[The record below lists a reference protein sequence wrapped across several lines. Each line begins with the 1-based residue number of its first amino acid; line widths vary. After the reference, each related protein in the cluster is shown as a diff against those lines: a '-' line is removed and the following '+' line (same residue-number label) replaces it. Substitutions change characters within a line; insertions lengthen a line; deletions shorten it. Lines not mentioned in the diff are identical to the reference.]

1 MAKAVREDGIGRIR
15 VVGIVVRGDQTE
27 AGEAGQLDG
36 PVPRGG
42 TTRGPVQQIVEAWG
56 LIPCHD
62 YGGRWVG
69 MVRRER
75 MARWNGRLESSRNG
89 PFQPPILVYAMDGAQ
104 RERGIG

>member
-1 MAKAVREDGIGRIR
+1 MDRNRAKD
-15 VVGIVVRGDQTE
+15 IVVSGDQTE
-27 AGEAGQLDG
+27 VSEAGQLDG

-42 TTRGPVQQIVEAWG
+42 TTRGPVRQIVEALG
-56 LIPCHD
+56 VDPLHD
-62 YGGRWVG
+62 YGGRWIG

-89 PFQPPILVYAMDGAQ
+89 PFQPPFLVYAMDGAQ